1 MRVVIFHADRHQR
14 DLAERLS
21 AHLTGGTA
29 AIHVA
34 GGAPPA
40 SAAPGYPL
48 AIRSL
53 ARFGRKVWAKVRYLA
68 PVSYVI
74 SFSLFGFY
82 RARARSVIKRNDPDI
97 IVLFE
102 DNIGNFTHFIGA
114 AAASSSIPYVV
125 LPITIPNPRE
135 AASFFRS
142 SRKHAVV
149 GMFAPVVAG
158 WWPQW
163 TYNLDGHCMFRLPV
177 ADIIA
182 MRCLSVD
189 SAKPWILNSGA
200 AVAICVESAAT
211 RAIYQRFGL
220 DQHRLMTI
228 GGVADDTLFEVGTQR
243 EERRRALMETLGLDP
258 NRGLLVVA
266 FPPNQFGA
274 PSKIG
279 FEYASFADLVDG
291 WLQALIPL
299 AGQINIVLRAHP
311 RLSPDELAPFERIGC
326 RVFAGRTEEL
336 VPLADVFAASISA
349 TIRWALA
356 LGIPVINYDCYRY
369 RYDDYRGAQGMVL
382 VEDQRTFASVLQE
395 ICCDQAAYRRLR
407 ALQEL
412 DRGNWGC
419 IDGQFTTRFLAL
431 LKSVSGL
438 RDDSLSVVPCALS
451 H

>member
-21 AHLTGGTA
+21 ARLMGATG
-29 AIHVA
+29 AIHA
-34 GGAPPA
+34 EGGPPPRSVA
-40 SAAPGYPL
+40 SAHPL

-53 ARFGRKVWAKVRYLA
+53 ARLGRKIWAKVRYLA
-68 PVSYVI
+68 PVSYAI
-74 SFSLFGFY
+74 SFCLFGFF
-82 RARARSVIKRNDPDI
+82 RARARWVIKRNNPDI

-102 DNIGNFTHFIGA
+102 DNIGNFTRFIGA

-142 SRKHAVV
+142 SKKHAVV
-149 GMFAPVVAG
+149 GMFAPVVAR

-163 TYNLDGHCMFRLPV
+163 TYDFDGHCMLRLPV

-182 MRCLSVD
+182 MRCLRVD

-200 AVAICVESAAT
+200 AAAICVESAAS
-211 RAIYQRFGL
+211 RAIYQRFGV

-228 GGVADDTLFEVGTQR
+228 GGVADDTLFEVGSQR
-243 EERRRALMETLGLDP
+243 EQRRRALMKALGLDP

-266 FPPNQFGA
+266 FPPNQFRA

-291 WLQALIPL
+291 WLQALVPL

-311 RLSPDELAPFERIGC
+311 RLSVDELTPFERIGC
-326 RVFAGRTEEL
+326 RIFTGRTEEL
-336 VPLADVFAASISA
+336 VPLADVFVASISA

-369 RYDDYRGAQGMVL
+369 RYDDYRNAQGMVL
-382 VEDQRTFASVLQE
+382 VEDQRAFALVLRE
-395 ICCDQAAYRRLR
+395 ICCNQAAYRRLR

-431 LKSVSGL
+431 LKSVSGS
-438 RDDSLSVVPCALS
+438 RDDSHSVVPCALPK
-451 H
+451 